1 MYQVLNTHTHTHTHT
16 LRHVSGWHR
25 RNTHVSSTEYTHTD
39 IHTRRHTHTHAN
51 THTHTHSGMLA
62 GGTGATP
69 MYQVLNAIL
78 KNPADKTKVRR
89 AATLLC
95 TGTHHTH
102 YFKATAHVHRN
113 SSHSLLEAAHTYYLK
128 LQLCFCAAVAV
139 NMVI

>member
-1 MYQVLNTHTHTHTHT
+1 MLAGGTGVTLMYQVLITNTHTHTYTHTHRHTQYTYTQTHT

-102 YFKATAHVHRN
+102 Y
-113 SSHSLLEAAHTYYLK
+113 LK
-128 LQLCFCAAVAV
+128 LHTL
-139 NMVI
+139 IT